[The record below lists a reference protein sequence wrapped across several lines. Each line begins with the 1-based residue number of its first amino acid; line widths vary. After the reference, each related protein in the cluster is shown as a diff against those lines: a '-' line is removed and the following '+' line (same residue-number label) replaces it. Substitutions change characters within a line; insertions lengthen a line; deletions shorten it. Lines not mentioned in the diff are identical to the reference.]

1 MKKKNNNID
10 LKRYHKIFLEFKR
23 SHLMGLS
30 RTNRTKIH
38 KLYWNSVKFQIL
50 KTSGVVIPKTFYD
63 SVYSISHA
71 TRFGAM
77 WRRLNSITA
86 KKAGGLIINNNID
99 QITSVIFSP
108 SIIKPLS
115 TDFPEEHS
123 LTDEGMQFLQS
134 SLNSPDS
141 IFRTITQDAELLAM
155 TLREN
160 TVKLP
165 NFNINLWDNSEILS
179 SNLNPLMQK
188 YLFSR
193 NLIFNYYQK
202 IDVLNSVCTHNTCY
216 YKIIKNV
223 ENGEPFENTVLTL
236 PQINNYKQLVLELS
250 SNITKNVELT
260 NQLLNLNNFNLPADT
275 IDLIASFGNN
285 RFVGILTE
293 LQLDLSLFI

>member
-23 SHLMGLS
+23 LHLMRVS

-50 KTSGVVIPKTFYD
+50 KASGVVIPKTFYD
-63 SVYSISHA
+63 SAYSITHA

-77 WRRLNSITA
+77 GQRLQAISA
-86 KKAGGLIINNNID
+86 KHAGGLIINNNID

-108 SIIKPLS
+108 SIIKASS

-123 LTDEGMQFLQS
+123 LTDEGMEFLQS

-141 IFRTITQDAELLAM
+141 IFRTIAQDTELLAM
-155 TLREN
+155 TLRQDC
-160 TVKLP
+160 VKLP
-165 NFNINLWDNSEILS
+165 NFNIDLWNNSEILS

-193 NLIFNYYQK
+193 NLVFNYYQK
-202 IDVLNSVCTHNTCY
+202 IDVLNSVCAHNSCL

-223 ENGEPFENTVLTL
+223 ENGEAFENTVLTL
-236 PQINNYKQLVLELS
+236 PQTNNYNQLVVELS
-250 SNITKNVELT
+250 SNISKNVELT

-275 IDLIASFGNN
+275 IDLIISFGNN

-293 LQLDLSLFI
+293 LQLDLSLFL

>member
-23 SHLMGLS
+23 LHLMGVS

-50 KTSGVVIPKTFYD
+50 KASGVVIPKTFYD
-63 SVYSISHA
+63 SAYSITHA

-77 WRRLNSITA
+77 GQRLQAISA
-86 KKAGGLIINNNID
+86 KHAGGLIINNNID

-108 SIIKPLS
+108 SIIKASS

-123 LTDEGMQFLQS
+123 LTDEGMEFLQS

-141 IFRTITQDAELLAM
+141 IFRTIAQDAELLAM
-155 TLREN
+155 TLRQDC
-160 TVKLP
+160 VKLP
-165 NFNINLWDNSEILS
+165 NFNIDLWNNSEILS

-193 NLIFNYYQK
+193 NLVFNYYQK
-202 IDVLNSVCTHNTCY
+202 IDVLNSVCAHNSCL

-223 ENGEPFENTVLTL
+223 ENGEAFENTVLTL
-236 PQINNYKQLVLELS
+236 PQTNNYNQLVVELS
-250 SNITKNVELT
+250 SNISKNVELT

-275 IDLIASFGNN
+275 IDLIISFGNN

-293 LQLDLSLFI
+293 LQLDLSLFL